1 MAANNEFANHV
12 SELLAPA
19 GHLVVKRMFGGHGV
33 YLDGL
38 FMAIIADDELYLKT
52 DDVTRAA
59 FDAESCAPFVYSK
72 DGKDMTMNYRQAPD
86 DAMDA
91 PHLMLPWARRALEA
105 ALRARAAKAAQVK
118 SAAKAAQV
126 KSSAKTANVK
136 PAEKATPKKKSA
148 AKKKSSRS
156 AGRKRPA

>member
-1 MAANNEFANHV
+1 MAASTDFVHHV
-12 SELLAPA
+12 GELLAPA
-19 GHLVVKRMFGGHGV
+19 GHVVTRRMFGGHGI

-38 FMAIIADDELYLKT
+38 FMAIIVADELYLKA

-72 DGKDMTMNYRQAPD
+72 DGKQMTMGYRRAPD

-105 ALRARAAKAAQVK
+105 ALRARAAKTAPK
-118 SAAKAAQV
+118 NKPAAK
-126 KSSAKTANVK
+126 VK
-136 PAEKATPKKKSA
+136 PVRPVGTTRKKK
-148 AKKKSSRS
+148 
-156 AGRKRPA
+156 

>member
-1 MAANNEFANHV
+1 MASSNDFVHHV

-19 GHLVVKRMFGGHGV
+19 GRVMVKRMFGGHGV

-38 FMAIIADDELYLKT
+38 FMAIIAEDELYLKA

-72 DGKDMTMNYRQAPD
+72 DGKNMTMSYRRAPD
-86 DAMDA
+86 EAMDA

-105 ALRARAAKAAQVK
+105 ALRARAANAVLKK
-118 SAAKAAQV
+118 SAAKAAPKSKPAAKV
-126 KSSAKTANVK
+126 KSSR
-136 PAEKATPKKKSA
+136 PAAGKK
-148 AKKKSSRS
+148 RS
-156 AGRKRPA
+156 A